1 VQASLIEFASFYES
15 YDIDALRFSDSH
27 CWAAFGPANGEYR
40 RVAHQTTSIS
50 SDGLRVFVNVELK
63 AATDRFKAVLNNSAQ
78 AIRTKLEDLHGFGAF
93 EIVLQER
100 VQRRASLYDYTPK
113 MRLHSSLLADDAI
126 GRVAWMAF
134 VETVQRLPLPYLRIE
149 RLLAPQKLLQLPD
162 GDQAV
167 ELVVEIFRQYHAVVE
182 LLNR

>member
-63 AATDRFKAVLNNSAQ
+63 AATDRFKAVLNNYRGKPPA
-78 AIRTKLEDLHGFGAF
+78 LPEDSQSLTIPGMF
-93 EIVLQER
+93 ER
-100 VQRRASLYDYTPK
+100 VSTL
-113 MRLHSSLLADDAI
+113 
-126 GRVAWMAF
+126 
-134 VETVQRLPLPYLRIE
+134 
-149 RLLAPQKLLQLPD
+149 
-162 GDQAV
+162 
-167 ELVVEIFRQYHAVVE
+167 
-182 LLNR
+182 